1 MDVASIRKA
10 ELGDIPAL
18 QEMINYYAARQIM
31 LPRTLTDLYECVREF
46 LVAEEERRIAGCGAL
61 KFYNQELGE
70 IRSLCVAPGAQSCGL
85 GRALTAQLLHQAEE
99 FGLKTV
105 FALTVAPDFF
115 FKCGFR
121 ESVRERFPMKVW
133 RDCLRCDRYSR
144 CKEKTVSI
152 DLPARAARAAD
163 SSPATAEVSA

>member
-1 MDVASIRKA
+1 MIRRA
-10 ELGDIPAL
+10 ELNDIPAL
-18 QEMINYYAARQIM
+18 QEMINHYAAQQIM

-46 LVAEEERRIAGCGAL
+46 LVAEQDGEVVGCGAL

-70 IRSLCVAPGAQSCGL
+70 IRSLCVAPGVESRGL
-85 GRALTAQLLHQAEE
+85 GRALTDHLLREAER

-105 FALTVAPDFF
+105 FALTMATEFF
-115 FKCGFR
+115 LKCGFR

-144 CKEKTVSI
+144 CQEKTVSV
-152 DLPARAARAAD
+152 DLPVH
-163 SSPATAEVSA
+163 SVNGTESKPETAEISA